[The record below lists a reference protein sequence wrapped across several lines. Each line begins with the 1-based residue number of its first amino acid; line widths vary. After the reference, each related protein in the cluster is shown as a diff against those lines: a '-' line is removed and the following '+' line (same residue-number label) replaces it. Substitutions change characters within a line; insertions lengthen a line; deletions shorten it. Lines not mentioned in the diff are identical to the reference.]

1 MNVVDDLATVL
12 FALEE
17 DPLATRDMTAKITRQ
32 IVEWAVQCGW
42 SVRTEARVRAMSEA
56 RSDPALGYL
65 DVIVRRRDGEPDLAI
80 EIDSADKPW
89 SVDKLRHAVAG
100 GMQAI
105 WVRWGDDAWAG
116 IYDDIDVIQLPIRRR
131 PAFRTTADD
140 QLPLWSP

>member
-42 SVRTEARVRAMSEA
+42 SVRTEARVRAISEA

-65 DVIVRRRDGEPDLAI
+65 DVVVRRRDGEPDLAI

-89 SVDKLRHAVAG
+89 SVDKLRHAAAG

-116 IYDDIDVIQLPIRRR
+116 IYDDIDVIQLPILRR
-131 PAFRTTADD
+131 PAFRATADD